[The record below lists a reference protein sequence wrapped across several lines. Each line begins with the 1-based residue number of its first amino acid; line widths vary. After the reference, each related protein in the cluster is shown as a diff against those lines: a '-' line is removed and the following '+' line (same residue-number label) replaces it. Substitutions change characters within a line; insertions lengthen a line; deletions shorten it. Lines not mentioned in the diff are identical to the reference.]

1 MLVVISP
8 EKDLANELETVLAM
22 LEAGLTHYHL
32 RKPYWTAEQSESFIL
47 ALPQRFRERVR
58 LHQNHELCQYFPEVK
73 RHYRSQADI
82 SEAKGAS
89 VSCHSLT
96 EIEEKIGLDYYF
108 LSPIFDSISKV
119 GYQSGFNQEHLQ
131 QGLPKLAHSGK
142 RVVALGGIDS
152 SNVGLCKEWGFTGV
166 AVLGSIWKHQKVED
180 RIKEFQTIW
189 QESLTY

>member
-8 EKDLANELETVLAM
+8 EKDLANELETVLDM

-32 RKPYWTAEQSESFIL
+32 RKPHWTAEQSENFIL
-47 ALPQRFRERVR
+47 ALPQRFRERIR
-58 LHQNHELCQYFPEVK
+58 LHQNHELCQHFPELK
-73 RHYRSQADI
+73 RHYKSQADI

-96 EIEEKIGLDYYF
+96 EIEAKNGLDYYF

-119 GYQSGFNQEHLQ
+119 GYQSGFNQKHLQ
-131 QGLPKLAHSGK
+131 QGLRKLAHSGK

-152 SNVGLCKEWGFTGV
+152 NNVGLCKEWGFTGV